1 MALSSLAIDPRDWVE
16 LEDEGSRQVACAE
29 GCPRITACLWLFSP
43 HQKFWVSEDVFER
56 SLTDKGG
63 GSGQRSLGPVTFTA
77 SA

>member
-43 HQKFWVSEDVFER
+43 HQKRNFGSLKMFLKDHLQTKGVGVDRGLWV
-56 SLTDKGG
+56 
-63 GSGQRSLGPVTFTA
+63 A
-77 SA
+77 